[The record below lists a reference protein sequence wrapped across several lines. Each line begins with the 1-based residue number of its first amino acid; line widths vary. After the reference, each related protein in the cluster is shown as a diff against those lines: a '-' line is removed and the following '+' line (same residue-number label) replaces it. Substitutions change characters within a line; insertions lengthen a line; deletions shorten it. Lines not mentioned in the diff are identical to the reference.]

1 MNACLCTIKDA
12 PLNGVGRKDKKMNSQ
27 STMKENYES
36 TTSVETPASD
46 IDTLTQSGFSA
57 DESVSLLWLR
67 QHYQSGGSDRAEVL
81 RHWEFLK
88 LLVTSGRMDVKE
100 R

>member
-1 MNACLCTIKDA
+1 
-12 PLNGVGRKDKKMNSQ
+12 MNSHNIMQ
-27 STMKENYES
+27 ENYENM
-36 TTSVETPASD
+36 TTVETPDSD

-57 DESVSLLWLR
+57 DEIVSLLWLR